1 MSNTCPSCGSSNP
14 TDFDDSTGRLVC
26 TNCGHV
32 VNDSFIVSEISF
44 GETSSGA
51 ARVQGSY
58 VAEGQTHAGGGG
70 GRFRSGNS
78 LESREQIIQ
87 NGRRKIVEL
96 AGAVNCPEHF
106 ADHAQRWF
114 TLSVTHNFNRG
125 RKTQFVIACC
135 LYIVCRLEKSSHM
148 LIDFSDILNVNV
160 FSLGHTYLQLVQILE
175 VRLPHIDPT
184 VYVYRF
190 AKHLDFGSEQTKVAN
205 DALRIIQRMSRD
217 WMVQGRRPS
226 GICGAA
232 LILAA
237 RMNNFRRSVREVV
250 YVVKVADLTIQKRLD
265 EFKDTK
271 SGDLTVEEF
280 RNIWLEQAHDP
291 PSYGPKASKRRKR
304 VRDVNDDGEVV
315 EDPQDITI
323 VTTPV
328 APSPPPNTLPSTA
341 PSAPPSTL
349 PSAAPSAPTST
360 PPSAP
365 PSAAATPVM
374 LLDRPLRLDAD
385 GFVIPELPI
394 PSPLPTSS
402 LPGTP
407 IDATDPATPQGTGK
421 AQEDQH
427 SAIAEEVIESE
438 IASLLDGSAA
448 VIMEELREAD
458 RQARE
463 ERAASTISDDP
474 DNLDDVDDDFEV
486 QNALLTEEE
495 RDLKEKIWVEFNK
508 DYLLKRL
515 KKETDLRNGIIKTA
529 RKRKRNKPR
538 DSNSEDMAATPA
550 DSAKNMLMRRSYSKK
565 INYKAIEGLF
575 EDD

>member
-14 TDFDDSTGRLVC
+14 TDFDDSAGRLVC

-106 ADHAQRWF
+106 SDHAQRWF

-125 RKTQFVIACC
+125 RKTQFVVACC

-148 LIDFSDILNVNV
+148 LIDFSDILNASFPILQVNV
-160 FSLGHTYLQLVQILE
+160 FALGHTYLQLVQILE

-304 VRDVNDDGEVV
+304 VRDVNDDGEVI
-315 EDPQDITI
+315 EDPQDPHDITT
-323 VTTPV
+323 V
-328 APSPPPNTLPSTA
+328 TA
-341 PSAPPSTL
+341 PAVPDDDAAAPTAPPSSIL
-349 PSAAPSAPTST
+349 NAP
-360 PPSAP
+360 
-365 PSAAATPVM
+365 ATPAIF
-374 LLDRPLRLDAD
+374 LDRPLRLDAD
-385 GFVIPELPI
+385 GFVIPELPV
-394 PSPLPTSS
+394 PSPLPVSS

-407 IDATDPATPQGTGK
+407 VDTADLPTSVPRNAAEK

-438 IASLLDGSAA
+438 ISSLLGGSAA
-448 VIMEELREAD
+448 TIMEELREAD
-458 RQARE
+458 RQAR
-463 ERAASTISDDP
+463 AASASSIISDDP
-474 DNLDDVDDDFEV
+474 DNLDDVDDDIEV

-515 KKETDLRNGIIKTA
+515 KKETDVRNGIIKTA
-529 RKRKRNKPR
+529 RKRKKNKPR

>member
-1 MSNTCPSCGSSNP
+1 MRVFHSK
-14 TDFDDSTGRLVC
+14 STGFFLL
-26 TNCGHV
+26 TPL
-32 VNDSFIVSEISF
+32 
-44 GETSSGA
+44 
-51 ARVQGSY
+51 Q
-58 VAEGQTHAGGGG
+58 
-70 GRFRSGNS
+70 
-78 LESREQIIQ
+78 
-87 NGRRKIVEL
+87 
-96 AGAVNCPEHF
+96 
-106 ADHAQRWF
+106 
-114 TLSVTHNFNRG
+114 
-125 RKTQFVIACC
+125 
-135 LYIVCRLEKSSHM
+135 
-148 LIDFSDILNVNV
+148 VNV
-160 FSLGHTYLQLVQILE
+160 FVLGHTYLQLVQILE

-265 EFKDTK
+265 EFRGTK

-304 VRDVNDDGEVV
+304 VREVNDDGEVI
-315 EDPQDITI
+315 EDLQDLTI
-323 VTTPV
+323 VAAPV
-328 APSPPPNTLPSTA
+328 DLGAAS
-341 PSAPPSTL
+341 SAPPGT
-349 PSAAPSAPTST
+349 
-360 PPSAP
+360 PSAP
-365 PSAAATPVM
+365 PSAPAPLTF
-374 LLDRPLRLDAD
+374 LDRPLRLDAD
-385 GFVIPELPI
+385 GFVIPELPV
-394 PSPLPTSS
+394 PSPLPISS

-407 IDATDPATPQGTGK
+407 IDIVDPPTSQGVEK
-421 AQEDQH
+421 AQDDQH
-427 SAIAEEVIESE
+427 SVIAEEVIESE
-438 IASLLDGSAA
+438 IASLLDGSATS
-448 VIMEELREAD
+448 IMEELREAD
-458 RQARE
+458 RQVCD

-474 DNLDDVDDDFEV
+474 DNLDDVDDDLEV

-495 RDLKEKIWVEFNK
+495 RNLKEKIWVELNK
-508 DYLLKRL
+508 DYLREQECKIFPFFLLTSPPPHNCHGMANMDIIVKRL

-529 RKRKRNKPR
+529 RKRKKNKHR
-538 DSNSEDMAATPA
+538 DSNNKEMAATPA

>member
-87 NGRRKIVEL
+87 NGRRKIVQL

-125 RKTQFVIACC
+125 RKTQFVVACC
-135 LYIVCRLEKSSHM
+135 LYIVCRLEKT
-148 LIDFSDILNVNV
+148 LQVNV
-160 FSLGHTYLQLVQILE
+160 FSLGHTYLQLVQVLE

-265 EFKDTK
+265 EFKDTR

-291 PSYGPKASKRRKR
+291 PSYGPKAAKKRKR
-304 VRDVNDDGEVV
+304 VRNVNDDGEVI
-315 EDPQDITI
+315 EDPQDTII
-323 VTTPV
+323 VTAPDAPGATP
-328 APSPPPNTLPSTA
+328 
-341 PSAPPSTL
+341 
-349 PSAAPSAPTST
+349 ST
-360 PPSAP
+360 PPSAAAP
-365 PSAAATPVM
+365 GAAAAPAM
-374 LLDRPLRLDAD
+374 LLDRPLRLDPD

-394 PSPLPTSS
+394 PSPLAVSS

-407 IDATDPATPQGTGK
+407 IDTTDPAASQSTEK

-448 VIMEELREAD
+448 GIMEELREAD

-463 ERAASTISDDP
+463 ECAASTISDDP

-515 KKETDLRNGIIKTA
+515 KRETDLRNGIIKTA